1 MPPAGRCDRATKS
14 PTPTAQGKFKAAKV
28 SNPIKKQKK
37 VRSDQQK
44 LKHGN
49 SVIRPK
55 GNTSLAAMDYSVQ
68 SRITKQINERIEKTM
83 TARSS
88 KDGGG
93 HNLLKADPEAA
104 DMAKS
109 LKNSSFSAKQK
120 R

>member
-1 MPPAGRCDRATKS
+1 MSGAHKP
-14 PTPTAQGKFKAAKV
+14 Q
-28 SNPIKKQKK
+28 QKK
-37 VRSDQQK
+37 KVVRGDQQK

-55 GNTSLAAMDYSVQ
+55 GSISKAAREYDVQ
-68 SRITKQINERIEKTM
+68 SKITKQINARIETTM
-83 TARSS
+83 TARSG

-93 HNLLKADPEAA
+93 HNLLKADPEAP
-104 DMAKS
+104 DMARS